1 MHPFRSWQVNN
12 DVPVEALKAAP
23 PVTVTAAAAVTGW
36 DLNHWVAIGTLV
48 YIVLQCAHLIWKWW
62 RQARDGIVEES

>member
-1 MHPFRSWQVNN
+1 MNS
-12 DVPVEALKAAP
+12 DISVETLKAAP
-23 PVTVTAAAAVTGW
+23 PVGVTAAAAATGW

-48 YIVLQCAHLIWKWW
+48 YIVLQIAHLLWKWR